1 MIRRPLLLAAAAAGL
16 AVAAWPIAAA
26 PASKTAPQLD
36 WSRTIEV
43 TPEGGYRMGNPSA
56 PVKLVEYG
64 SLTCGHCAH
73 FAETGM
79 ASLVADHVRTGK
91 VSFEYRNFVLNG
103 IDVAASL
110 VARCAP
116 PSNFF
121 RFVDRLYATQPTW
134 MDKISGLPQAEKD
147 RLKSLPDGQMLG
159 EMADIGGL
167 TAMAAQ
173 FGVQPARAKAC
184 LADRAA
190 LDRLGAM
197 GEAASA
203 LGVEGTPTF
212 FLNGANIGPQTW
224 ETLEPILREAAG

>member
-1 MIRRPLLLAAAAAGL
+1 MICRPLLLAAAAAGL
-16 AVAAWPIAAA
+16 AVAASPVAGSPAPKAAA
-26 PASKTAPQLD
+26 QFD
-36 WSRTIEV
+36 WSRTIAL

-56 PVKLVEYG
+56 PVNLVEYG

-73 FAETGM
+73 FAESGM
-79 ASLVADHVRTGK
+79 VSLVADHVRTGK

-116 PSNFF
+116 PSDFF

-134 MDKISGLPQAEKD
+134 TGKISGLLQAEKD
-147 RLKSLPDGQMLG
+147 RLKSLPDGEMLG
-159 EMADIGGL
+159 AMADVGGL

-173 FGVQPARAKAC
+173 FGVPAPRAKAC
-184 LADRAA
+184 LADEAA

-197 GEAASA
+197 AEAASA

-212 FLNGANIGPQTW
+212 FLNGANIGPHTW
-224 ETLEPILREAAG
+224 ETLEPILLEAAR